1 MSAADHIRWLDRSIA
16 RAGDSVVLQRL
27 SVDGEGNPSVS
38 SSANCPAFVRAA
50 APQDLVGDGAPET
63 RVVLSATALISF
75 GVPQR
80 DDRVVIRGET
90 ASIVQI
96 EPIYR
101 DNQLVRVNLLC
112 RA

>member
-1 MSAADHIRWLDRSIA
+1 MTLE
-16 RAGDSVVLQRL
+16 RL
-27 SVDGEGNPSVS
+27 SADGEGNPSVA
-38 SSANCPAFVRAA
+38 SSATCPAFVRAA
-50 APQDLVGDGAPET
+50 APQDIIGDGAPET
-63 RVVLSATALISF
+63 RVVLSGSSLGSF

-80 DDRVVIRGET
+80 DDRAVIRGET

-101 DNQLVRVNLLC
+101 DNILVRVNLLC